1 MLCLALRTTWEVR
14 RYPDARV
21 GGLKELR
28 IYQLSVRSP
37 VSRPRKL
44 YQHQTS
50 VLLQS
55 VNRVQSPEDRS
66 TNLLSADSQLNQ
78 LPDTNPKHK
87 RLLLPR
93 AESKPNR
100 RLLPSA
106 ELKPYQLL
114 EANSKPNQPQDAN
127 PTPNQLHDSTS
138 KSKLFQDGES
148 QLIHLPPNQL

>member
-1 MLCLALRTTWEVR
+1 MQ
-14 RYPDARV
+14 
-21 GGLKELR
+21 
-28 IYQLSVRSP
+28 YQGN
-37 VSRPRKL
+37 PR
-44 YQHQTS
+44 S

-55 VNRVQSPEDRS
+55 VNRVLSQEDWS
-66 TNLLSADSQLNQ
+66 NIWPAHSNNLLSADSQLNQ

-127 PTPNQLHDSTS
+127 PTPNQLQDSNS
-138 KSKLFQDGES
+138 KSQLFQDGES